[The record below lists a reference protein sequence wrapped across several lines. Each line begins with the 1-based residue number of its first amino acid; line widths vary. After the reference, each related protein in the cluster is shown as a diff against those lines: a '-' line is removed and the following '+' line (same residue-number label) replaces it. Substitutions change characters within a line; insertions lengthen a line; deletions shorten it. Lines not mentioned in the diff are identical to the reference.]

1 MNAIKISDFH
11 VQLALILVSI
21 LLLPFYGIGLPFF
34 YFVLGGWQL
43 LSYLINY
50 AFKGKALE
58 KKIQYYSYSLIFIF
72 FGIIFFLI
80 FSDLMFFF
88 LYFMV
93 FAGLVLALYYLIL
106 SYDAYKISSESEE
119 RKTIFRLK

>member
-11 VQLALILVSI
+11 VQLVLILISI

-50 AFKGKALE
+50 AFKGKAFE
-58 KKIQYYSYSLIFIF
+58 KKVQYYSYSLIFIF
-72 FGIIFFLI
+72 FSFIFFLI
-80 FSDLMFFF
+80 FRDLMYFF
-88 LYFMV
+88 LLFMV
-93 FAGLVLALYYLIL
+93 FAGLVLAVYYLII
-106 SYDAYKISSESEE
+106 SYDVHKISSESEE